1 MLDATAAAAIG
12 AYRRYLSPYKGFCCA
27 YRTVTGRRSC
37 SAYALAVV
45 ERLGALALLQ
55 ALPRQFARC
64 KAAYARWLAAAA
76 AAADGSARRRRA
88 RQGERRRWWD
98 DCDCNPCSCNPAD
111 CISCDS
117 SSCEGVELPCDC
129 SP

>member
-27 YRTVTGRRSC
+27 YRKVTGRRSC
-37 SAYALAVV
+37 SAYALAIV

-64 KAAYARWLAAAA
+64 KTAYARWLTAAQ
-76 AAADGSARRRRA
+76 AAADGSARRRQA
-88 RQGERRRWWD
+88 RQTERRRWWEY
-98 DCDCNPCSCNPAD
+98 CDCNPNPCD
-111 CISCDS
+111 CLPCDG
-117 SSCEGVELPCDC
+117 SSCEGADLPCDC
-129 SP
+129 SL

>member
-1 MLDATAAAAIG
+1 MLDATATIAIG

-27 YRTVTGRRSC
+27 YRQVTGRRSC

-64 KAAYARWLAAAA
+64 KAAYARWLAV
-76 AAADGSARRRRA
+76 AADGSARRRQA
-88 RQGERRRWWD
+88 RQGERRWARRA
-98 DCDCNPCSCNPAD
+98 P
-111 CISCDS
+111 S
-117 SSCEGVELPCDC
+117 SPDRRRGWRRSRRRAG
-129 SP
+129 

>member
-27 YRTVTGRRSC
+27 YRRVTGRRSC
-37 SAYALAVV
+37 SAYALAIVQ
-45 ERLGALALLQ
+45 RIGALALVQ

-64 KAAYARWLAAAA
+64 KAAYARWLARPDQPAQ
-76 AAADGSARRRRA
+76 RRKQRRH
-88 RQGERRRWWD
+88 WSD
-98 DCDCNPCSCNPAD
+98 YCDCSGCPWD
-111 CISCDS
+111 CA
-117 SSCEGVELPCDC
+117 ELPCDC